1 MVYALTTLILIL
13 SLIIYFR
20 IARQRG
26 LYDVPNERSSHFT
39 PTIIGGGI
47 IFWFAVLLYAL
58 AHPTSEQ
65 VWTLTGAFSILAIIS
80 LWDDIHALPW
90 WSRLSLQT
98 LSIVMI
104 GIATGVFTM
113 LSPWWILP
121 LIVLCLAV
129 VNIYNFMD
137 GINGMHG
144 LYTVVVLGALQV
156 VNLTVTPFVDP
167 DFIWFALIAEGIF
180 LFCNFRRRA
189 LCFTGDIGSIVMS
202 VWVITLLLM
211 LYRATGQ
218 IRYILFLAVYGV
230 DAVCTIVHRIC
241 IHQNIVQA
249 HRLHLYQILANE
261 AGIPQLWVSTIYA
274 VIQAAVCAAVIW
286 LPWTW
291 YELFALTLLPLVALY
306 MIKFPLMRKYGVRA
320 DAQTHPVI
328 PFSPPDL
335 TNREIKLVSEAMR
348 SGWITTGPKTK
359 EFEQRIAETC
369 HTDRAVCLNSAT
381 AALELSLRLL
391 GIGPGDEV
399 IVPAYTYTASAS
411 VILHVGATPVMI
423 DSQPDSLEMDYDRL
437 AAAITSK
444 TKAVIAVD
452 LAGCICDYNS
462 IFRAVEAHKELFSPA
477 NDIQRL
483 YGRVIVIADSAHAFG
498 ASRDGKMA
506 GEIADFTSFSF
517 HAVKNLT
524 TAEGG
529 AVTWRSREGLDN
541 DSIYQQLQLFSLH
554 GQNKDALA
562 KTKLGAWEYDI
573 VGPWYKCNMTD
584 IMSAIGLGQL
594 ERYPAL
600 LARRREII
608 ERYNRGLSDLNL
620 RVLPHFVDRH
630 VSSGH
635 LYITHLVGFTRE
647 QCNRLIALLAERG
660 IATNVHYKPLPM
672 MTAYRE
678 LGFDIK
684 DYPNAYRLFENE
696 VTLPLHTLLSD
707 NDIDYIIQSFHEAY
721 KIIDN

>member
-1 MVYALTTLILIL
+1 MIYALTTLILIL
-13 SLIIYFR
+13 SLIAYFR
-20 IARQRG
+20 IAKQRG

-58 AHPTSEQ
+58 SHPTVEQ
-65 VWTLTGAFSILAIIS
+65 VWTITGAFSILAIVS

-104 GIATGVFTM
+104 GICTGVFGM
-113 LSPWWILP
+113 VSPWWIVP
-121 LIVLCLAV
+121 LIVLCLGI

-156 VNLTVTPFVDP
+156 VNLTVTPFVDA
-167 DFIWFALIAEGIF
+167 DFIWFALIAECIF

-202 VWVITLLLM
+202 VWVITLLSM
-211 LYRATGQ
+211 LYRESGQ
-218 IRYILFLAVYGV
+218 LRYILFLAVYGV
-230 DAVCTIVHRIC
+230 DAVCTILHRIC
-241 IHQNIVQA
+241 IRQNIVQA

-261 AGIPQLWVSTIYA
+261 AGVPQLWVSVIYA
-274 VIQAAVCAAVIW
+274 ALQAAVCAAVIC
-286 LPWTW
+286 LPWSW
-291 YELFALTLLPLVALY
+291 PELFALTLLPLIALY
-306 MIKFPLMRKYGVRA
+306 LIKFPLMRKYGVKA
-320 DAQTHPVI
+320 DAKTHPVI

-335 TNREIKLVSEAMR
+335 TNREIKLVSEALR

-369 HTDRAVCLNSAT
+369 HTERAVCLNSAT
-381 AALELSLRLL
+381 AALELTLRLL
-391 GIGPGDEV
+391 GIGPDDEV
-399 IVPAYTYTASAS
+399 LVPAYTYTASAS
-411 VILHVGATPVMI
+411 VILHVGAKPVMI
-423 DSQPDSLEMDYDRL
+423 DSQSDSIEMNYDLL

-452 LAGCICDYNS
+452 LAGCICDYER
-462 IFRAVEAHKELFSPA
+462 IFQAVEQKKALFQPA
-477 NDIQRL
+477 NDLQRL
-483 YGRVIVIADSAHAFG
+483 YNRIIVIADSAHAFG

-529 AVTWRSREGLDN
+529 AVTWRNREGLD
-541 DSIYQQLQLFSLH
+541 SEKIYHQLQLFSLH

-562 KTKLGAWEYDI
+562 KTQLGAWEYDI
-573 VGPWYKCNMTD
+573 IGPWYKCNMTD

-608 ERYNRGLSDLNL
+608 EHYNRGLSDLDV

-635 LYITHLVGFTRE
+635 LYITRLTGFTRE
-647 QCNRLIALLAERG
+647 QCNRVITMLAERG

-672 MTAYRE
+672 MTAYKA

-684 DYPNAYRLFENE
+684 DFPNAFRHFENE
-696 VTLPLHTLLSD
+696 ITLPLHTLLTD
-707 NDIDYIIQSFHEAY
+707 EEVDYIIKCFHEAY
-721 KIIDN
+721 KIVDN